1 MLFISNVEPSKLKT
15 ASRSIVML
23 TGDGRWEDRLV
34 EGFCKKFDG
43 GYGGKSVI
51 SLRGPIVGRITGIAS
66 LSQIKILIGKFGV
79 RDFIWLCDKEHFER
93 IDGWENRIMDA
104 LRVYGINAVIGESYD
119 GYAKFYLE
127 FGGKRAIVWAALV
140 GVERKLEENLVK
152 LIKMQYEKKIE
163 PTKDEL
169 RNFLK
174 KHGMDVETLIEKSA
188 MDNLRESFP
197 SVFTVFEKIHDDP

>member
-1 MLFISNVEPSKLKT
+1 MLFVSNLEPSKLKT
-15 ASRSIVML
+15 ASRAIVML

-34 EGFCKKFDG
+34 EGFCKKFNG
-43 GYGGKSVI
+43 GYKGKNII

-66 LSQIKILIGKFGV
+66 LSQIKILIDKFGV
-79 RDFIWLCDKEHFER
+79 RDFIWLCDKEHFGR
-93 IDGWENRIMDA
+93 IDGWENRIMDE
-104 LRVYGINAVIGESYD
+104 LKIYGINAVIGESD
-119 GYAKFYLE
+119 DEYAKFYLE
-127 FGGKRAIVWAALV
+127 FGGKRAVIWAALV
-140 GVERKLEENLVK
+140 GIEKKLEENLVK

-163 PTKDEL
+163 PTKDAL

-174 KHGMDVETLIEKSA
+174 KRGIDVETLIEESA